1 MSPLILKSTAH
12 WSEVLLSVLLD
23 YDPCLSLSCWV
34 RESSSY
40 ALCSTS
46 RMDSLNI
53 KPNCLMSPGN
63 SVVNP
68 SWSAVQVC
76 WRLQELIQLSADRG
90 FIMLT
95 GSGWW
100 SITLKPFL
108 KCRNARESPSLS
120 SKDCTRFIHNA
131 KEKDGRLGT
140 RRPGF

>member
-1 MSPLILKSTAH
+1 MSPLIPKSTAH
-12 WSEVLLSVLLD
+12 WSEVLLSLLLG
-23 YDPCLSLSCWV
+23 YEPCLSLRCWV
-34 RESSSY
+34 WESSSY

-63 SVVNP
+63 SVGNP
-68 SWSAVQVC
+68 SWSVVQVC

-100 SITLKPFL
+100 SITLKRFS
-108 KCRNARESPSLS
+108 KCRNARESPSLG
-120 SKDCTRFIHNA
+120 SKDYTGFIHNA
-131 KEKDGRLGT
+131 KEKGGRLGA